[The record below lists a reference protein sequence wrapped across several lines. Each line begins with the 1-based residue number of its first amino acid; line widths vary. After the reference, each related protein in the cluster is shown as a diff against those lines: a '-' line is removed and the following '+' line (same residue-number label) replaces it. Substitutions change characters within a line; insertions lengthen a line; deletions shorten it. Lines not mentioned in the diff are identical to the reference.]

1 MPTVTPGYTF
11 TGATDPIT
19 STKLNLL
26 STPSVTIGN
35 GEVVT
40 ATISDN
46 AVTTAKIAALAV
58 TTAKIDALAVTTAKI
73 DALAVTTAKI
83 NALAVTSAEL
93 AANAATTA
101 KINDLAVTT
110 AKINDLAVTTA
121 KINDLA
127 VNAAKIFGGSVTL
140 DKLFTVGSNN
150 RFIARYTTVAPA
162 TAEDFQLLDTTVTG
176 LGFYT
181 GAGGVVSQGNTSGK
195 ATTFTLDKMCGQI
208 TTDIAS
214 LAAATIVSA
223 TWNNSL
229 IAATDVVI
237 INHKSGGTMGS
248 YTINVAC
255 GAGTATLSIRNNT
268 ASPLSDNLVLN
279 FVVIKGV
286 TS

>member
-1 MPTVTPGYTF
+1 MPTVTSGYTF
-11 TGATDPIT
+11 TGTTDPIT

-26 STPSVTIGN
+26 GTPSVTIGN
-35 GEVVT
+35 SEVVT
-40 ATISDN
+40 ATISDG
-46 AVTTAKIAALAV
+46 AVTTAKLATDAV
-58 TTAKIDALAVTTAKI
+58 TTVKIAALAVTTAKI

-93 AANAATTA
+93 AANAVTTA
-101 KINDLAVTT
+101 KINALAVTT
-110 AKINDLAVTTA
+110 AKINALAVTSAELAADAVTTA
-121 KINDLA
+121 KVLDNNVTL
-127 VNAAKIFGGSVTL
+127 AKIVAAGA
-140 DKLFTVGSNN
+140 NN
-150 RFIARYTTVAPA
+150 TFLARSTASAGNYEALNTA
-162 TAEDFQLLDTTVTG
+162 TTG

-181 GAGGVVSQGNTSGK
+181 GAGGVVEQLTDKST
-195 ATTFTLDKMCGQI
+195 AFTLNKMCGEI
-208 TTDIAS
+208 TTNGAV
-214 LAAATIVSA
+214 LNAATIVSA

-268 ASPLSDNLVLN
+268 ASNLADTLVLN

-286 TS
+286 KT

>member
-46 AVTTAKIAALAV
+46 AVTAAKLATDAV
-58 TTAKIDALAVTTAKI
+58 TTVKIAALAVTTAKI

-110 AKINDLAVTTA
+110 AKINDLAVT
-121 KINDLA
+121 
-127 VNAAKIFGGSVTL
+127 AAKIFDGSVTV

-150 RFIARYTTVAPA
+150 LFIARYTTVAPA

-268 ASPLSDNLVLN
+268 ASPLTDSLTLN
-279 FVVIKGV
+279 FVVIKSV
-286 TS
+286 TI